1 VTRDRYMYTDDRE
14 MELLK
19 TNPTAEW
26 ITAVSDAT
34 VDDQTKPS
42 SRFESDDSDN
52 RKSRDCPKLEALKQ
66 IYEQICVIRHSHA
79 QIVAENTAKRA
90 EVCTGAVLFCIL
102 ILLCVRFYGCLIA
115 AITGSSSSSESLIL
129 PRFVTFTNVCISR
142 STTRCPAHS
151 ALPRSNIVLTND
163 ELRSQCQSLLD
174 TSPRYCAVFGHKTL
188 TPMTTVTQQ

>member
-1 VTRDRYMYTDDRE
+1 MYTDDRQ

-26 ITAVSDAT
+26 ITAVS
-34 VDDQTKPS
+34 DQTKPS

-90 EVCTGAVLFCIL
+90 EVCILVLFCFCIL
-102 ILLCVRFYGCLIA
+102 ILLCARSYGCLIA

-129 PRFVTFTNVCISR
+129 PRFVTVTKVCISR
-142 STTRCPAHS
+142 PTTRCHAHS
-151 ALPRSNIVLTND
+151 AVSTA
-163 ELRSQCQSLLD
+163 Q
-174 TSPRYCAVFGHKTL
+174 K
-188 TPMTTVTQQ
+188 